1 MNPPL
6 SGVIRSCWLAR
17 RLTGTKNV
25 GGAMMKM
32 MSRQTGRS
40 RHQAKAGHAGAI
52 RRGFTLIELLV
63 VIFIISI
70 LMSLLLPALQGAR
83 AESRRIKCLTHLKGL
98 GTAISMY
105 MDDYGDLLPNVLP
118 LQAPGGLEQD
128 PALLDIL
135 EAYLSVAPP
144 RKGPDDQFFDNVPS
158 LYRCPEDITGT
169 DEVTNFEPVW
179 RSAGTS
185 YEYIAGAFMQFAGLL
200 NISDRPQR
208 FVTLLY
214 RNNEFPGFRGRSG
227 PVIADADDWHT
238 RGRQAVFFGDW
249 YADWLR
255 TAPNLSASDL
265 PAPENP

>member
-1 MNPPL
+1 MVNRMNRRA
-6 SGVIRSCWLAR
+6 GRAR
-17 RLTGTKNV
+17 FAATIGR
-25 GGAMMKM
+25 GGAP
-32 MSRQTGRS
+32 R
-40 RHQAKAGHAGAI
+40 GA
-52 RRGFTLIELLV
+52 FTLIELLV

-144 RKGPDDQFFDNVPS
+144 SKAPEDQFFDNVPS

-185 YEYIAGAFMQFAGLL
+185 YEYIAGAFMQFADLL

-208 FVTLLY
+208 FVTQLY
-214 RNNEFPGFRGRSG
+214 RDNEFPGFRGQSG

-249 YADWLR
+249 YADWMR

-265 PAPENP
+265 PAPEKP